1 MKGTA
6 VDKPIDDDAPV
17 DNPNG
22 NPPDEE
28 GVPPDEQPDD
38 KPDEDELPDDV
49 DPVRVDAQ
57 TQSAINPQMGVNS

>member
-1 MKGTA
+1 M
-6 VDKPIDDDAPV
+6 DKPIDDDAPV

-28 GVPPDEQPDD
+28 GAPPDEQPDD
-38 KPDEDELPDDV
+38 KPEQADDV

-57 TQSAINPQMGVNS
+57 TQTAINPQMGVNS

>member
-1 MKGTA
+1 M
-6 VDKPIDDDAPV
+6 DKPIDDDAPV
-17 DNPNG
+17 DTPNG
-22 NPPDEE
+22 NPPDGE

-38 KPDEDELPDDV
+38 TPEHEELPDDV